1 MFRQLKIPILGLV
14 ENMSF
19 YACPHCGQR
28 DDIFGHGGAETWAKK
43 EGIPF
48 LGAIPLHAQVRVGG
62 DAGMPALLD
71 PATPPHV
78 KQAFRFV
85 AGELARQVSI
95 INLKKPKLA
104 ALEITG

>member
-19 YACPHCGQR
+19 YACPHCGTR
-28 DDIFGHGGAETWAKK
+28 DDIFGHGGAEAWARK

-62 DAGMPALLD
+62 DAGVPALGD
-71 PATPPHV
+71 PNAPAAV
-78 KQAFRFV
+78 QQAFRAA
-85 AGELARQVSI
+85 AGELARQISI
-95 INLKKPKLA
+95 LNLSKPRA
-104 ALEITG
+104 ATLEIS